1 MQMCCVY
8 KEICPSQEFDEI
20 WLFTTH
26 LDTILL
32 MLIYLLVHPLYESW
46 QAFFDSIGSPLFN
59 QNFFLIFP
67 EDVWSCILTLY
78 VQAPISLSTRSAH
91 TKIKKKKFWV
101 QFLSVFLHSFCII
114 DIPMPKSTFGNL
126 SKGITHL
133 ICLQKV
139 STCCETSWFSHILLI
154 Y

>member
-8 KEICPSQEFDEI
+8 EEICLSQEFDEI

-26 LDTILL
+26 SDTILL
-32 MLIYLLVHPLYESW
+32 VLIYLLVHPLYESW
-46 QAFFDSIGSPLFN
+46 QAFSDSIGSLLFN
-59 QNFFLIFP
+59 QYFIKNFWKMCDHVFSL
-67 EDVWSCILTLY
+67 CMCNALR
-78 VQAPISLSTRSAH
+78 QAPVLLSARSAH
-91 TKIKKKKFWV
+91 TEIKKIFWV

-126 SKGITHL
+126 LKGITHL

-139 STCCETSWFSHILLI
+139 STCCETS
-154 Y
+154 